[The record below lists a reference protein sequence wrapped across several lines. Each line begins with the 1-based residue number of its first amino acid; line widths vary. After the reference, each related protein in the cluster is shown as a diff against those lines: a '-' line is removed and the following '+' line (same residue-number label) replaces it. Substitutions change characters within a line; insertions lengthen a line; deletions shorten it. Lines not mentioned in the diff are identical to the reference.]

1 MCSSLTRRVTNNP
14 HQRFPLFS
22 MVATDRFMT
31 SLGLL
36 HGPPNAK
43 ALLQDIRT
51 VPASYLQK
59 LLTLENN
66 QPDMK
71 P

>member
-1 MCSSLTRRVTNNP
+1 
-14 HQRFPLFS
+14 
-22 MVATDRFMT
+22 MT

-36 HGPPNAK
+36 QGPPNAK

-51 VPASYLQK
+51 MPASYQQK
-59 LLTLENN
+59 RLTLENN